1 MRASSRLDFV
11 TSNRHKFEEARRI
24 LDGLGVAVGHRTVTL
39 PEIQSDSLAEIA
51 VHKALAAHRI
61 TGGAVLVEDDGL
73 FVESLGGFPGP
84 YSSYVFGTIG
94 NRGILELARGDRA
107 AAFRSA
113 VAYSDG
119 ERTLHFQGM
128 VRGSISDAPRG
139 NGWGYDPIFVP
150 EGAGGTFAQIDKDGF
165 SHRRAALAA
174 FAEWYL
180 GDGQQPVPET

>member
-11 TSNRHKFEEARRI
+11 SSNRHKFEEARRI
-24 LDGLGVAVGHRTVTL
+24 LGTLGVTVHRRAATL

-51 VHKALAAHRI
+51 AHKALAAHRVA
-61 TGGAVLVEDDGL
+61 GGAVLVEDDGL

-94 NRGILELARGDRA
+94 NGGILELVRGDRA
-107 AAFRSA
+107 AVFRSA

-119 ERTLHFQGM
+119 ETTVHFEGA

-139 NGWGYDPIFVP
+139 DGWGYDPIFVP
-150 EGAGGTFAQIDKDGF
+150 EGADGTFAQIDKDRF

-180 GDGQQPVPET
+180 EIR

>member
-11 TSNRHKFEEARRI
+11 SSNQHKFGEARRI
-24 LDGLGVAVGHRTVTL
+24 LSGLGVTVHHRAAAL

-51 VHKALAAHRI
+51 VHKALAAHRL

-73 FVESLGGFPGP
+73 FIESLGGFPGP

-94 NRGILELARGDRA
+94 NGGILELARGDRTA
-107 AAFRSA
+107 VFRS
-113 VAYSDG
+113 VIAYSDG
-119 ERTLHFQGM
+119 ETTVHFEGA
-128 VRGSISDAPRG
+128 VRGSISDAQRG
-139 NGWGYDPIFVP
+139 DGWGYDPIFVP
-150 EGAGGTFAQIDKDGF
+150 EGADGTFAQIDKDRF

-180 GDGQQPVPET
+180 ESR